1 MESPVTETK
10 AVFKSNLFGSL
21 GAGVFVGPNLIDFST
36 VFDNVGAKILE
47 NLPVFVTVLLLMI
60 LYIPFVIICRKYDT
74 KDDFKV
80 GVFPIVTCSH
90 QMTTQFHW
98 LFKPFSLC
106 LLHYNP
112 NTFI

>member
-10 AVFKSNLFGSL
+10 AMFSSNLFGSL

-60 LYIPFVIICRKYDT
+60 LYIPFVIICRKFDK
-74 KDDFKV
+74 KDEIKV
-80 GVFPIVTCSH
+80 CVLVYYSILILNKNEIAWIGRWAL
-90 QMTTQFHW
+90 MN
-98 LFKPFSLC
+98 K
-106 LLHYNP
+106 
-112 NTFI
+112 